1 MVDDFNVMING
12 ISEIAL
18 TKLDVLDDIDKI
30 GLCIGYEV
38 NGKLLKS
45 FPADVTILSQ
55 CTPVYEFHE
64 GWKESLAG
72 IRSYKD
78 LPEAAKQYI
87 IAIEKIAGA
96 KVSIISLSP
105 DRADT
110 IIR

>member
-1 MVDDFNVMING
+1 
-12 ISEIAL
+12 
-18 TKLDVLDDIDKI
+18 
-30 GLCIGYEV
+30 
-38 NGKLLKS
+38 
-45 FPADVTILSQ
+45 
-55 CTPVYEFHE
+55 VYEYHD

-72 IRSYKD
+72 IRSYQD